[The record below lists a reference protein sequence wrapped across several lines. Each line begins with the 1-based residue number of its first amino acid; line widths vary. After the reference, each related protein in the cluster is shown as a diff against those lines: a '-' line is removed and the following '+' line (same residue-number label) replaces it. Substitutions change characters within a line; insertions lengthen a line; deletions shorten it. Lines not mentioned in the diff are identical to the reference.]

1 MKRKVVE
8 LDATSRDKVRT
19 AGDAPDL
26 SRVAKVMPGGK
37 NDESGGRLD
46 IADKED
52 GVQGEWLIKLGMIS
66 ALVIGLVVGGGLI
79 YSTVVRELRPAGM
92 STSEKARPVDLAR
105 DAEPNHPQ
113 IKLSEAEAL
122 DLVRRGLAVRF
133 AGKVTEHFLCSERY
147 EAIAV
152 VEFLKGLSE
161 RNGLVVGMDYLEP
174 VSVKGVMMGRVRVHF
189 RSGQRESS
197 RDAYLLESPAGDWR
211 IDFDSFISGDPP
223 EPPEPPE
230 PDTDAS

>member
-8 LDATSRDKVRT
+8 LNATSRDKVRT
-19 AGDAPDL
+19 VGDAPDL

-37 NDESGGRLD
+37 NAESGGRLD
-46 IADKED
+46 VAHEED
-52 GVQGEWLIKLGMIS
+52 GLQGEWLIKLGMIS

-79 YSTVVRELRPAGM
+79 YSTVVRELRPVGVN
-92 STSEKARPVDLAR
+92 TSDKPRPVELLR
-105 DAEPNHPQ
+105 DAKPSHPQ

-122 DLVRRGLAVRF
+122 NLVRRGLAVRF
-133 AGKVTEHFLCSERY
+133 ASKVTEHFLYTERF
-147 EAIAV
+147 EATAV
-152 VEFLKGLSE
+152 VEFLSGLSE
-161 RNGLVVGMDYLEP
+161 QDGLVVGMDCLEP
-174 VSVKGVMMGRVRVHF
+174 VLVKGVMIGRVRVYF

-197 RDAYLLESPAGDWR
+197 RDAYLIQSPAGDWR
-211 IDFDSFISGDPP
+211 IDFDSFISG